1 MLIIIIKWT
10 EMESMPPIP
19 AARRRIVVTGMGMVS
34 PLGCGVEL
42 AWQRLL
48 AGRSGLRL
56 LPEAMT
62 VDIAARVGGV
72 VPDVREDA
80 SGGFDIDHFVSTKDQ
95 RKMDRFIAFALAAAQ
110 EALGQA
116 QWAPADEASQRRTAT
131 VIASGIGGL
140 PAIAEAVRTTDTRG
154 PKRLSPFTVPSF
166 LVNLAAGHVSIR
178 HGLKGPIGAPVTAC
192 AASLQAIGDA
202 ARLIHC
208 GEADIAVCGGAE
220 AAIDRVSLGAF
231 AAAKA
236 LSTGFN
242 DTPSRAS
249 RPFDRARD
257 GFVVGEGAGMLVIE
271 SLEHALARGATPL
284 AELLGYG
291 TSADAFHITA
301 GPEDGNGAR
310 RAMQA
315 ALAQAGLTPADVQHL
330 NAHATSTQVGDQ
342 GELAAVRGLFGV
354 DARLAISSTKSATG
368 HLLGAAGG
376 VAAIFTA
383 LALRDQVVPMTLN
396 LEQPDA
402 LAEGLSIVHGA
413 PRRMPIDHAMAN
425 GFGFGGVNAS
435 IVFKRWVV

>member
-1 MLIIIIKWT
+1 MHT
-10 EMESMPPIP
+10 TP
-19 AARRRIVVTGMGMVS
+19 AANRRIVVTGMGMVS

-56 LPEAMT
+56 LPDAMT
-62 VDIAARVGGV
+62 ADIAARVGAV
-72 VPDVREDA
+72 VPDVHEDA
-80 SGGFDIDHFVSTKDQ
+80 AGGFDIDRFVSTKDQ
-95 RKMDRFIAFALAAAQ
+95 RKIDRFIAFALAAAQ
-110 EALGQA
+110 EALAQA
-116 QWAPADEASQRRTAT
+116 RWAPADEAAQRRTAT

-140 PAIAEAVRTTDTRG
+140 PAIAGAVRTTETRG

-166 LVNLAAGHVSIR
+166 LVNLAAGQVSIR
-178 HGLKGPIGAPVTAC
+178 HGLKGPLGAPATAC

-202 ARLIHC
+202 ARLIRC
-208 GEADIAVCGGAE
+208 GEADIALCGGAE

-242 DTPSRAS
+242 DSPARAS
-249 RPFDRARD
+249 RPFDQARD
-257 GFVVGEGAGMLVIE
+257 GFVIGEGAGMLVIE
-271 SLEHALARGATPL
+271 SLGHALARGAAPL
-284 AELLGYG
+284 AELIGYG

-301 GPEDGNGAR
+301 GPEDGSGAR
-310 RAMQA
+310 RSMQM
-315 ALAQAGLTPADVQHL
+315 ALDQSGLRPGELQHL
-330 NAHATSTQVGDQ
+330 NAHATSTPVGDQ
-342 GELAAVRGLFGV
+342 GELAAVRTLFGV
-354 DARLAISSTKSATG
+354 DTPLAISATKSATG

-376 VAAIFTA
+376 VAAIFIT

-402 LAEGLSIVHGA
+402 LATGLDIVRGA
-413 PRRMPIDHAMAN
+413 PRHMPIVHAMAN

-435 IVFKRWVV
+435 LVFKRWSA

>member
-1 MLIIIIKWT
+1 MHL
-10 EMESMPPIP
+10 SP
-19 AARRRIVVTGMGMVS
+19 AASHRIVVTGMGLVS

-56 LPEAMT
+56 LPDAMT
-62 VDIAARVGGV
+62 ADIAARVGGV
-72 VPDVREDA
+72 VPDVQEDA
-80 SGGFDIDHFVSTKDQ
+80 LGGFDIDRFVSTKDQ
-95 RKMDRFIAFALAAAQ
+95 RKMDRFIGFALAAAQ
-110 EALGQA
+110 EALAQA
-116 QWAPADEASQRRTAT
+116 QWGPADEAAQQRTAT

-140 PAIAEAVRTTDTRG
+140 PAIAGAVRNTELRG

-192 AASLQAIGDA
+192 AASIQAIGDA
-202 ARLIHC
+202 ARLIRC

-242 DTPSRAS
+242 DTPTRAS
-249 RPFDRARD
+249 RPFDQARD
-257 GFVVGEGAGMLVIE
+257 GFVIGEGAGMLVIE
-271 SLEHALARGATPL
+271 SLAHALARGATPL
-284 AELLGYG
+284 AELVGYG

-301 GPEDGNGAR
+301 GPEDGNGAQ

-315 ALAQAGLTPADVQHL
+315 ALAQAGLAPAELQHL
-330 NAHATSTQVGDQ
+330 NAHATSTQVGDL
-342 GELAAVRGLFGV
+342 GELAAVRSVFGG
-354 DARLAISSTKSATG
+354 DGPLAITSTKSATG

-396 LEQPDA
+396 LDHPDA
-402 LAEGLSIVHGA
+402 LAEGLDIVRGA
-413 PRRMPIDHAMAN
+413 PRRTAIDHAMAN

-435 IVFKRWVV
+435 VIFKRWMA